1 VDEPSSL
8 AQTVAIVTGASS
20 GIGEATARRLSAEGA
35 TVALVARRRD
45 RLEALA
51 AQIWAA
57 GGQALVVEADLE
69 REESGEWIVRTVLDE
84 FGRLDTLVNNA
95 GVMLLGQVR
104 DAPLQEWRRMVDLNV
119 KAPLWVTH
127 AALGAL
133 VEAATTSERGVADI
147 VNISSIAGRTARA
160 NSAVYGL
167 TKWGIGAFTEAL
179 RQELAPDSVRVSVVE
194 PGATDTELRSHVR
207 PEAMPVS
214 RARTAGVDRLAPS
227 DIADAVAFIV
237 TSPRSVAINEVMV
250 RPSNQVL

>member
-1 VDEPSSL
+1 VGERSSL
-8 AQTVAIVTGASS
+8 EQTVAIVTGASS

-35 TVALVARRRD
+35 IVALVARRRD

-51 AQIWAA
+51 AQMRAA
-57 GGQALVVEADLE
+57 GGQVLVVEADLE
-69 REESGEWIVRTVLDE
+69 REESGERIVRTVLDE

-127 AALGAL
+127 AAVGAL
-133 VEAATTSERGVADI
+133 AEAAATSERGVADI

-160 NSAVYGL
+160 NTAVYNL

-179 RQELAPDSVRVSVVE
+179 RQELAPDFVRVSVVE
-194 PGATDTELRSHVR
+194 PGATDTELRSQVR
-207 PEAMPVS
+207 PEARLVS
-214 RARTAGVDRLAPS
+214 QARTAGVDRLAPS
-227 DIADAVAFIV
+227 DIADAVAYIV

-250 RPSNQVL
+250 RPSNQVF